1 MDDGYNGAP
10 EKAHSYQGWHL
21 AATLAEV
28 DQEAIQVMLVVVRG
42 IFGDNLGG
50 YVSRCF
56 AANIGNNFSLADEL
70 MRAILG
76 IEMAA
81 TKKCKYLWLESV
93 TL

>member
-1 MDDGYNGAP
+1 MASSSHP
-10 EKAHSYQGWHL
+10 C
-21 AATLAEV
+21 
-28 DQEAIQVMLVVVRG
+28 RG
-42 IFGDNLGG
+42 GSRGNPDNLGG